1 MIKLSGRIGSID
13 VFRALTMLLMIF
25 VNDLWTLEDIPSWL
39 GHAAADEDA
48 MGLADVVFPAFLFI
62 VGLSIPFAIN
72 NRLKKGQTIS
82 QISYHIL
89 LRSAALIIIGVFHV
103 NLENYN
109 SELAWMNKYWWEILI
124 TIGFFLIWNS
134 YPKREG
140 VMNSL
145 FIGLRITGI
154 LLLVFLASIYRGGTP
169 EEPVWIRA
177 YWWGILGLIGWAY
190 LISAFIYLFARTNLA
205 IIIAGLVFFNLFNVG
220 AFAGWLDFLSGVKK
234 YIWIVGDGSMP
245 AFTMA
250 GVTASVIYMKLKKK
264 ATALQFLLAML
275 ALAIIM
281 FAFGFGTRPLWG
293 ISKIRAT
300 PAWIGICSGISYL
313 FFGILY
319 LLIDIRNG
327 RKWFT
332 LIDAAGTSTLTCYL
346 IPYYWY
352 SVLALTSISLPLSL
366 RTGPVGIIKSVLFAL
381 LIIQITGVLERI
393 NIKLRI

>member
-1 MIKLSGRIGSID
+1 MKILSGRIGSID

-39 GHAAADEDA
+39 GHAAANEDA

-72 NRLKKGQTIS
+72 NRLKKGETIG
-82 QISYHIL
+82 QISFHIL
-89 LRSAALIIIGVFHV
+89 LRSAALIIMGVFHV
-103 NLENYN
+103 NLEHYN
-109 SELAWMNKYWWEILI
+109 SEMAWMNKYWWEILI

-140 VMNSL
+140 TMNHL

-154 LLLVFLASIYRGGTP
+154 LLLVFLASIYRGGTA
-169 EEPVWIRA
+169 EEPVWIRT

-190 LISAFIYLFARTNLA
+190 LISAFIYLFARNNLA

-234 YIWIVGDGSMP
+234 YVWIVGDGSMP

-250 GVTASVIYMKLKKK
+250 GVTASVIYIKVKERAS
-264 ATALQFLLAML
+264 ATQFLLIML

-281 FAFGFGTRPLWG
+281 FAFGFGTRPFWG

-313 FFGILY
+313 FFGMLY

-332 LIDAAGTSTLTCYL
+332 LIDPAGTSTLTCYL

-352 SVLALTSISLPLSL
+352 SVMALTGISLPLVL
-366 RTGPVGIIKSVLFAL
+366 RTGAVGIIKSILFAL
-381 LIIQITGVLERI
+381 LIVQITGMFEK
-393 NIKLRI
+393 IKIRLKI